1 MTVNFAGA
9 ASRAQQA
16 ADVRAGCTV
25 ERIDVWVAKSQP
37 NARRIYGIGLT
48 AGEAAGEGVAA
59 RVRALA
65 DCGLVQLFA
74 VRREAPGGALPFD
87 FLMVRTAREVPPA
100 FPMLPARAFK
110 PAKVTTIKIAVKKS

>member
-1 MTVNFAGA
+1 M
-9 ASRAQQA
+9 A

-25 ERIDVWVAKSQP
+25 ARIDEWVAKSQP
-37 NARRIYGIGLT
+37 GARRIYGIGLS

-74 VRREAPGGALPFD
+74 VRAEPAGGAHPFD
-87 FLMVRTAREVPPA
+87 FLIVRTRREVPPA
-100 FPMLPARAFK
+100 FPALPVRAFK
-110 PAKVTTIKIAVKKS
+110 PGKVTVIKLSVKKS